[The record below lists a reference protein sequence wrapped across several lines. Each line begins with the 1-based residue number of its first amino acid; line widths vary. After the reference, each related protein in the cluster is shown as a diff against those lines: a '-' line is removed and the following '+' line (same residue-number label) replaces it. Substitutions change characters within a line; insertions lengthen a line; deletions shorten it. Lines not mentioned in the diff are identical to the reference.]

1 VRLARALPK
10 TFFVLLI
17 IIGTHSPLAEAQ
29 TVEREGQAEDKK
41 NQPAQRTLER
51 LDVGYQLPV
60 QILAVRNLEAE
71 HWMRDLEVDVRNVSS
86 KPIYELY
93 LTLSLPDDKDG
104 AGRPYG
110 VSLEY
115 GRLKLIDP
123 DQRPE
128 SGDAPIAPGETLVL
142 KVAKHLS
149 EGYEDHLR
157 ATGVRDSSSR
167 RLRLVVLAV
176 NFGDGT
182 GFINGGVPYPSQS
195 LAPRPQR
202 YVSVPGER
210 N

>member
-1 VRLARALPK
+1 VKLVHALR
-10 TFFVLLI
+10 TILFVLLVTI
-17 IIGTHSPLAEAQ
+17 ATRSPLAHAQ
-29 TVEREGQAEDKK
+29 TVEGDGQSEYKSDH
-41 NQPAQRTLER
+41 PVQRTLER

-60 QILAVRNLEAE
+60 QILAVRNLTAA

-93 LTLSLPDDKDG
+93 LTLFLPDDKDS

-128 SGDAPIAPGETLVL
+128 SGDTPIAPGETVVL
-142 KVAKHLS
+142 RVERQLS

-157 ATGVRDSSSR
+157 ATGVTESSSR
-167 RLRLVVLAV
+167 RLRLRVVAI

-182 GFINGGVPYPSQS
+182 GFINGGVPYPSQR

-202 YVSVPGER
+202 YVRVAVEH